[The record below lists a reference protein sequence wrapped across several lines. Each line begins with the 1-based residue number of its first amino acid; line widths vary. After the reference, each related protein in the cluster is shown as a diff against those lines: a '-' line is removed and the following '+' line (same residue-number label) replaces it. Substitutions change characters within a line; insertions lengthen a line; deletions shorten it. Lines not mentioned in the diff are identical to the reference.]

1 MSEITIVN
9 GATQSVT
16 VGGNTIQNVT
26 VAAAPGVQVTAGFSV
41 GELGVSNPA
50 DGDVLRYSGSTQKWQ
65 NSPEKLITDG
75 GNF

>member
-1 MSEITIVN
+1 MSEITIVS

-16 VGGNTIQNVT
+16 VGGNTIQTVT
-26 VAAAPGVQVTAGFSV
+26 VSAVPSVQVTAGFEA
-41 GELGVSNPA
+41 GALGVSNPA
-50 DGDVLRYSGSTQKWQ
+50 DGDVLRYSGSAQKWQ